1 MAACSPGKK
10 NIKEESQ
17 KKSFQYPF
25 FLVYMNQ
32 LNCRTIYNPF
42 MYLAKRIFSLQPGL
56 YISVGSRKAFLYK
69 RLACEET
76 VQAQLSEICYVCSS
90 NSLS

>member
-1 MAACSPGKK
+1 MQSR
-10 NIKEESQ
+10 KEEYKRRIS
-17 KKSFQYPF
+17 KEKFSISL

-76 VQAQLSEICYVCSS
+76 VQAQLSETCYVCSS